1 MSKMHRY
8 PTLFVGLAI
17 LLMVLAG
24 CSSGED
30 VDSPSL
36 SALTIPSTPAP
47 GPGPSPTAVAVSPSV
62 TPAPSGFV
70 PGDALPTTAPAP
82 TAPAATPTQTVTTFV
97 NGRQYREL
105 TWEELVPLGYRPED
119 IIAKYQDELNAFED
133 GDPAAMDL
141 YQQMQEEFN
150 NAPINSALD
159 QSDVRIPGFIAPL
172 EYENDLITEFLLVPY
187 FGACIHVPPPPVNQ
201 TVYVSLADGEG
212 ITPEE
217 SYYPVWVH
225 GFMTTAEMNT
235 DIGNA
240 GYRIEEAVIKPY
252 DYAS

>member
-1 MSKMHRY
+1 MTKMNRY

-17 LLMVLAG
+17 VLMVFAG
-24 CSSGED
+24 CSSNGD
-30 VDSPSL
+30 ADSQS
-36 SALTIPSTPAP
+36 SSTLTIASTAAT
-47 GPGPSPTAVAVSPSV
+47 GPEQSPTAVAVAPSV

-70 PGDALPTTAPAP
+70 PGDTLPTVVAP
-82 TAPAATPTQTVTTFV
+82 ATPTQTVISMV
-97 NGRQYREL
+97 DGRQYREL
-105 TWEELVPLGYRPED
+105 SWEELVPLGYRPED
-119 IIAKYQDELNAFED
+119 IMAKYQDELNAFQD
-133 GDPAAMDL
+133 GDPAAMEL

-150 NAPINSALD
+150 NAPINSTLD
-159 QSDVRIPGFIAPL
+159 QSYVKIPGFIAPL

-217 SYYPVWVH
+217 SFYPVWVH
-225 GFMTTAEMNT
+225 GSMTTAGMNT
-235 DIGNA
+235 DIGDA
-240 GYRIEEAVIKPY
+240 GYRIDDAVTRPY